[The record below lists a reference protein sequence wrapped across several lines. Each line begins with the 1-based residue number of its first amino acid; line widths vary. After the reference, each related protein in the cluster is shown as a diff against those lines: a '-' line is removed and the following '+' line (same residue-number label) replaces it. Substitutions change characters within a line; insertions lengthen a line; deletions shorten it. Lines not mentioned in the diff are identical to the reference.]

1 MLKNFFF
8 WIALFWSSLVSYLCL
23 TPSSDIPTISIPH
36 LDKIVHSFFHFVFTI
51 LWYLFFEKQ
60 VKKSNQQKLLFVSVL
75 LSLLFGIVIEIL
87 QTKITLTRSGDIYD
101 IMANFVG
108 SILAFVFIT
117 VVKGS
122 KYIQNLSDIKS
133 RF

>member
-1 MLKNFFF
+1 MLKNYFF
-8 WIALFWSSLVSYLCL
+8 WIALFWSFLVSYLCL
-23 TPSSDIPTISIPH
+23 TPSSDIPIVSFPH
-36 LDKIVHSFFHFVFTI
+36 LDKIVHSFFHFVFTV

-60 VKKSNQQKLLFVSVL
+60 VKKSNQQKLLLVSIVF
-75 LSLLFGIVIEIL
+75 SLFFGIAIEIL
-87 QTKITLTRSGDIYD
+87 QSKITLTRSGDVFD

-117 VVKGS
+117 VGKRL
-122 KYIQNLSDIKS
+122 KFIQNLSDLKS